1 MAVAIQLQL
10 MSSKAMPPTDAT
22 RWKSCARIVEPE
34 FKAWNKRLTLAGH
47 VVITLA
53 VYPSDEDGKEWYTPT
68 QKETL
73 DLVHLQKIDA
83 ADEVLILNV
92 GGYVGAST
100 RRELAWARLQGN
112 DVFWL
117 EEPDEGVRE
126 HEHLVAALLEQ
137 GAP

>member
-1 MAVAIQLQL
+1 MIITLCG
-10 MSSKAMPPTDAT
+10 S
-22 RWKSCARIVEPE
+22 ARFEPE

-53 VYPSDEDGKEWYTPT
+53 VYPSDEGGKEWYTPA

-73 DLVHLQKIDA
+73 DLVYLQKIDA
-83 ADEVLILNV
+83 ADAVLILNV